1 MVSDHQP
8 VQEDS
13 EVGSAAALAT
23 VAVGSEEEEVS
34 EVDMAAVAG
43 MAGEAESATDMAD
56 QEALPQVREVVG
68 TEAVEGGTAVEEAAA
83 AAAAAT
89 MTVDRATPTMSLCHL
104 VVEAA
109 IVTAMG
115 DLGVAMAAGKRGRMM
130 VVGMTIRGP
139 GSDDTSRRHQVVRPP
154 TEE

>member
-8 VQEDS
+8 VQEAS

-68 TEAVEGGTAVEEAAA
+68 TEAVEGGTAAEE

-89 MTVDRATPTMSLCHL
+89 MTVDRATQTMSLCHL

>member
-8 VQEDS
+8 VQEAS

-43 MAGEAESATDMAD
+43 MVGEAESATDMAD

-68 TEAVEGGTAVEEAAA
+68 TEAVEGGTAAEE